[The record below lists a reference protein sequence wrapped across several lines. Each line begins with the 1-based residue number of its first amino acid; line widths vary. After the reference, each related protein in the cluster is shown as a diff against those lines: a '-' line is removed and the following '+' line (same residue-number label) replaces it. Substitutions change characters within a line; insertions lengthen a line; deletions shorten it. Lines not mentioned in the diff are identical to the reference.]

1 MKQYILIFVMC
12 LGALGVQAQEMKT
25 LFTNMP
31 DSLIPQLESAWRKDL
46 IDLYNTGKE
55 ARLQNTMNGVAK
67 LLKLTSDYV
76 LLQPTERT
84 TVELKS
90 LPLVNNTYIIC
101 MITTIDGPVAD
112 SRVAFYTT
120 DWKSLE
126 SENLLTPVT
135 GSWYIKDGADKN
147 SDAYQDALARLDMDL
162 IKYQL
167 SPDNQNLTATYTT
180 PQYLSE
186 NERSKVL
193 PFLKDNPRIYTW
205 EKSYFK

>member
-55 ARLQNTMNGVAK
+55 ARLQNTMNGFAK

-135 GSWYIKDGADKN
+135 GSWFVKDGADKN

>member
-1 MKQYILIFVMC
+1 MKQYILIIAIC
-12 LGALGVQAQEMKT
+12 LGALGAQAQEMKT

-55 ARLQNTMNGVAK
+55 ARLQNTMNGYSK
-67 LLKLTSDYV
+67 LLTLTSDYA
-76 LLQPTERT
+76 LLQATERT
-84 TVELKS
+84 TMELKS

-101 MITTIDGPVAD
+101 MITTIDGPVSD

-120 DWKSLE
+120 DWKLLE
-126 SENLLTPVT
+126 SENLLTPVA
-135 GSWYIKDGADKN
+135 GSWFVKDGADTN

-180 PQYLSE
+180 PLYLSE
-186 NERSKVL
+186 SERSKVL
-193 PFLKDNPRIYTW
+193 PFLKDSPRIYTW

>member
-1 MKQYILIFVMC
+1 ML
-12 LGALGVQAQEMKT
+12 LGSLGMWAQDMKT

-46 IDLYNTGKE
+46 IDLYNSGKE
-55 ARLQNTMNGVAK
+55 ARLQNTMNGYSK
-67 LLKLTSDYV
+67 LFKLTSDYV

-101 MITTIDGPVAD
+101 MVTTINSPVAD
-112 SRVAFYTT
+112 SRVAFYST
-120 DWKSLE
+120 DWKPLE
-126 SENLLTPVT
+126 SGNLLAPVT
-135 GSWYIKDGADKN
+135 GSWFVKEEADKN

-162 IKYQL
+162 IQYQL

-180 PQYLSE
+180 PLYLSE
-186 NERSKVL
+186 NERNSVL
-193 PFLKDNPRIYTW
+193 PFLKDSPKTYTW
-205 EKSYFK
+205 EKSYYK

>member
-55 ARLQNTMNGVAK
+55 ARLQNTMNGFAK

-135 GSWYIKDGADKN
+135 GSWFVKDGADKS